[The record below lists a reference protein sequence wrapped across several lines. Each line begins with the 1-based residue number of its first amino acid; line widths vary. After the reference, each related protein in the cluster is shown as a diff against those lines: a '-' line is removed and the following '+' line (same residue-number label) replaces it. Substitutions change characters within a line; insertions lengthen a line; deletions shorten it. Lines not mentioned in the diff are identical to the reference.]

1 MDPNSDLEY
10 FFEYM
15 KERNRITDQQIEYV
29 WQQIKSLVGKTFI
42 SSESIISLW
51 VQRKVPKRY
60 VSIPV
65 NYYFLI

>member
-10 FFEYM
+10 FFDYL
-15 KERNRITDQQIEYV
+15 KERNRITEEQIEHV

-51 VQRKVPKRY
+51 VHRKVPKRY
-60 VSIPV
+60 GQF
-65 NYYFLI
+65 YFLIW